1 MYVSL
6 NERLRFVRALRSRP
20 FALLWVGQTIS
31 SLGNSAFY
39 TALAWEV
46 LLLTPVVSALVLLL
60 NQTLPGCL

>member
-31 SLGNSAFY
+31 SLGNGAFY